1 MAKKEAL
8 PNVHAG
14 LHFPE
19 ILVEYG
25 SPAHLNTLI
34 GEDKHRW
41 FKQVVYQTNH
51 RNIER
56 LMLRKESFRQTL
68 RLLLLGAYTE
78 EEPDTTAIVQE
89 LSRSCPSLFETLLPR
104 SEIESQILED
114 DDESLAVLDDEWHK
128 RVKVTGRLQPTY
140 VRNVLHLPSRASK
153 IPQPLRLALTQA
165 FHNDFE
171 MPNERIFG
179 SGPLQWCKKVSFFD

>member
-1 MAKKEAL
+1 MSHHITDSDRQSFRAIITQARESFQALVNCAAGSLEQNPRRPNKTVSLSQSLLRSQSVLSTTNPSSAGDIPSSPAPSESASQPPRTGYQSKDALTMAKKEAL

-89 LSRSCPSLFETLLPR
+89 LSRSCPSL
-104 SEIESQILED
+104 
-114 DDESLAVLDDEWHK
+114 
-128 RVKVTGRLQPTY
+128 
-140 VRNVLHLPSRASK
+140 
-153 IPQPLRLALTQA
+153 
-165 FHNDFE
+165 
-171 MPNERIFG
+171 
-179 SGPLQWCKKVSFFD
+179 